1 MALATE
7 QLIEIER
14 LLETANTDTS
24 AVADLRRRFPQ
35 LTLVRCDASDVTQ
48 QPFRRLPQF
57 DLHLIDGSDHCMQ
70 ITADQARATG
80 LVLARRHVEW

>member
-14 LLETANTDTS
+14 LLATANTDAS

-35 LTLVRCDASDVTQ
+35 LALVRCDASDVSQ
-48 QPFRRLPQF
+48 HPFRRLPQF
-57 DLHLIDGSDHCMQ
+57 DLHLIDVSDHCMQ
-70 ITADQARATG
+70 ITADQARASG
-80 LVLARRHVEW
+80 LVLAKRHVGR

>member
-14 LLETANTDTS
+14 LLATANTDTG

-35 LTLVRCDASDVTQ
+35 LTFVRCDASDVSR

-57 DLHLIDGSDHCMQ
+57 DLHLIDGSNHCMQ

-80 LVLARRHVEW
+80 LVLARRHVGR

>member
-1 MALATE
+1 MALPTE

-14 LLETANTDTS
+14 LLATTEAGTS

-35 LTLVRCDASDVTQ
+35 LTWVLCDASDVTEE
-48 QPFRRLPQF
+48 PFRRLAWF
-57 DLHLIDGSDHCMQ
+57 DLHLIDGSDQCIL

-80 LVLARRHVEW
+80 LALARRNVGR

>member
-7 QLIEIER
+7 QMIEIER
-14 LLETANTDTS
+14 LLATANTDTS

-35 LTLVRCDASDVTQ
+35 LTLLRCDASDVTE
-48 QPFRRLPQF
+48 PFRRLPQL
-57 DLHLIDGSDHCMQ
+57 DLHLIDGSDQCMQ

-80 LVLARRHVEW
+80 LVLARRHVGR

>member
-14 LLETANTDTS
+14 LLATANTDTG

-35 LTLVRCDASDVTQ
+35 LTFVRCDASDVSR

-80 LVLARRHVEW
+80 VVLARRHVGR

>member
-14 LLETANTDTS
+14 LLATANTDTG

-35 LTLVRCDASDVTQ
+35 LTFVRCDASDVSR

-80 LVLARRHVEW
+80 LVLARRDVGR

>member
-14 LLETANTDTS
+14 LLATANSDTR
-24 AVADLRRRFPQ
+24 AVADLSRRFPQ
-35 LTLVRCDASDVTQ
+35 LTFVRCDAAGVTE
-48 QPFRRLPQF
+48 QPFRGLPRF
-57 DLHLIDGSDHCMQ
+57 DLHLIDGSDRCMQ

-80 LVLARRHVEW
+80 LVLAGRHVGR

>member
-7 QLIEIER
+7 QMIEIER
-14 LLETANTDTS
+14 LLATANTDTS

-35 LTLVRCDASDVTQ
+35 LTLLRCDASDVTE
-48 QPFRRLPQF
+48 QPFRRLPQL
-57 DLHLIDGSDHCMQ
+57 DLHLIDGSDQCMQ

-80 LVLARRHVEW
+80 LVLARRHVGR